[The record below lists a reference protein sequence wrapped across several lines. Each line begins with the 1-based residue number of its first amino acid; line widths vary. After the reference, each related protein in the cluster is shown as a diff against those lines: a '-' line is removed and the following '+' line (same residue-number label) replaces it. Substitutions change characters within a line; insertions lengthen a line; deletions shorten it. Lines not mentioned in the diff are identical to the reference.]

1 MCGIG
6 PGRTACPS
14 GGNRCPFSFPFIF
27 HKATTHNEENNE
39 DNREPHPTGRQH
51 GEKKKRKARWWLLT
65 VSTAH
70 AALFHPEQ
78 LP

>member
-51 GEKKKRKARWWLLT
+51 GEKKKEEGSLVATHGVDCSRSS
-65 VSTAH
+65 V
-70 AALFHPEQ
+70 P
-78 LP
+78 P